1 MLLLSQLL
9 LSKLFSL
16 ALGLRLFAFSLRF
29 LWFLA
34 RALEVASPSSPP
46 PRWATFF
53 GPYRHLVGVRAIG
66 WSACFE
72 ERMVASVEAQDLEE
86 HLVGVEAFVA
96 DLITAKE
103 VEDMASASRTWDFG
117 PWLMTQDMVK
127 ALEASARGDDP

>member
-1 MLLLSQLL
+1 
-9 LSKLFSL
+9 
-16 ALGLRLFAFSLRF
+16 
-29 LWFLA
+29 
-34 RALEVASPSSPP
+34 
-46 PRWATFF
+46 
-53 GPYRHLVGVRAIG
+53 
-66 WSACFE
+66 
-72 ERMVASVEAQDLEE
+72 MVASVEAQDLEE